1 MWVAFF
7 AEGVAAQAASTTEK
21 VSQLLA
27 YQDKTRSLARQR
39 GIRGVAI
46 DVIEGLIARPI
57 VTSGWVA
64 DVHEVSRQAA
74 INAIARL
81 VDAGILRETTG
92 RTYGRVFAAEAVI
105 HILER

>member
-1 MWVAFF
+1 VAFF
-7 AEGVAAQAASTTEK
+7 AEGVGAQAASTTEK
-21 VSQLLA
+21 ISQLLV
-27 YQDKTRSLARQR
+27 YQEETRSLARAR

-64 DVHEVSRQAA
+64 AVHGVSRQAA
-74 INAIARL
+74 INALGRL

-92 RTYGRVFAAEAVI
+92 GTYRRVFAADAVI